1 MDRFLNKPKG
11 YPIPLGVNDQ
21 KSTSKNPKK
30 KNKLKKRNI
39 EFDGYIFRSE
49 AQLNEYLTCKQ
60 RAQLQDSESMKRLSI
75 LVEMLQ
81 KKGTKYHSKKIEI
94 NGINFSSRKEGRRYQ
109 ELKFMEDQGLISNL
123 ELQKRY
129 VIFPKQK
136 DERKIEYIA
145 DFYYIDEKGHEVVED
160 TKGMRTSTYII
171 KRKLF
176 KFFYPE
182 IKFIEI

>member
-1 MDRFLNKPKG
+1 MNKPKG
-11 YPIPLGVNDQ
+11 YPIPLGVKKE
-21 KSTSKNPKK
+21 KSASKKPSV
-30 KNKLKKRNI
+30 KNKTKIRNI
-39 EFDGYIFRSE
+39 ELDGYVFCSE
-49 AQLNEYLTCKQ
+49 AQLQEYLNCKEK
-60 RAQLQDSESMKRLSI
+60 AQLQDPISIKRLSI

-81 KKGTKYHSKKIEI
+81 KKGTKYHSRKIEI
-94 NGINFSSRKEGRRYQ
+94 NGISFSSRKEGRRYQ
-109 ELKFMEDQGLISNL
+109 ELKFMEDKGLISNL

-136 DERKIEYIA
+136 DERKIDYIA
-145 DFYYIDEKGHEVVED
+145 DFYYIDEKGNEIVED